1 LVRVTVIGAE
11 IAGLSAAKFAA
22 EYGANVTVYDGKKEI
37 GKPLMGG
44 EIFAC
49 VPGYELKK
57 PRGAIYSPKRA
68 VFHGKGEYVLDL
80 PEDALWV
87 TDRKEMVR
95 ALAGKAEGEDAEI
108 VLGKRITVKEAK
120 AEADFVIDAS
130 GFPSQCFR
138 ELGKPKI
145 KEKAFAIFYN
155 AEGDF
160 SKFGKDLHF
169 WWRKDKVGYAWV
181 FPKSKKMANVGIGW
195 KHDGTIPN
203 FQDLDSF
210 LSFLEIDTEI
220 IEKGGGLLPMSLADE
235 LMLGNVLLVGDAAG
249 LMNSSLGAGN
259 HLAYLSGRT
268 AGILAA
274 QNRAYE
280 YPWVIKKI
288 VGREISSGRMV
299 FWIQKRGYKITD
311 FFFRLLPKLKEGDR
325 AFYNFWAIAPEVL
338 KWAVGLGF
346 LKH

>member
-1 LVRVTVIGAE
+1 MVKLAIIGAE
-11 IAGLSAAKFAA
+11 IGGLTAAIVASSC
-22 EYGANVTVYDGKKEI
+22 GANVTVYDGKKEI

-49 VPGYELKK
+49 VPGYGLKK

-87 TDRKEMVR
+87 TNRKKMVET
-95 ALAGKAEGEDAEI
+95 LAGKAEGEGAKI
-108 VLGKRITVKEAK
+108 VLGKRMKIREAK
-120 AEADFVIDAS
+120 GKADFVIDAS

-138 ELGKPKI
+138 ELGKPRI
-145 KEKAFAIFYN
+145 KEKAFAVFYN

-169 WWRKDKVGYAWV
+169 WWRKDKVGVAWV
-181 FPKSKKMANVGIGW
+181 VRKDSTRASVGIGW
-195 KHDGTIPN
+195 KYDGTIPD
-203 FQDLDSF
+203 FKDLDTF
-210 LSFLEIDTEI
+210 LLLLEINTEI
-220 IEKGGGLLPMSLADE
+220 IEKGGGLLPMSPADGF
-235 LMLGNVLLVGDAAG
+235 MFDNVMLVGDAAG

-268 AGILAA
+268 AGILVA

-280 YPWVIKKI
+280 YPKVIQKI
-288 VGREISSGRMV
+288 VGREILSGRVV
-299 FWIQKRGYKITD
+299 FWIQKRGYDATD
-311 FFFRLLPKLKEGDR
+311 FFFRLLPSLKGGDR
-325 AFYNFWAIAPEVL
+325 AFYDFGAIVPEVL
-338 KWAVGLGF
+338 KWALGLGF